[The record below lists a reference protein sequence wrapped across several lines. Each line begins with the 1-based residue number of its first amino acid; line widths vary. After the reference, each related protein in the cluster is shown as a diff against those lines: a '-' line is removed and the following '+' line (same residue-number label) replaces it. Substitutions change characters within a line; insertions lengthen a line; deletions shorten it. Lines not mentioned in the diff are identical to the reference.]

1 MSSDTFLIIGF
12 GIVIL
17 LFAVMLVVGLP
28 RGKRMQA
35 TNERIEIN
43 QRRILETAEL
53 QAVAAERIAAALE
66 ARLRD

>member
-1 MSSDTFLIIGF
+1 MNSETFLIIGF

-35 TNERIEIN
+35 INERIEIN
-43 QRRILETAEL
+43 QRRMLETAER

-66 ARLRD
+66 ARLRG